1 MSYYQIVNKKIFF
14 SDWRMDPYY
23 QDVYGVFELFDA
35 IDGSY
40 IPPTIEE
47 FNRDGFS
54 KKQER
59 IELLK
64 NLKGKADDCRH
75 KAVAVRYSLALIE
88 QEISVCPTAEDLKN
102 YSEMIAHKMCPEAE
116 IKNEVLINETES
128 FLFQVKSN
136 LDILVQLLKHIYPY
150 LDQKKGIDK
159 ESLNFGRIDGT
170 NTTDLMKNNG
180 DVEMA
185 DFFGKEISE
194 WIEEL
199 NEMRNTIT
207 HRSGLP
213 GFTSFVFK
221 SDTEEVVKPKM
232 SNSRDVD
239 EYCRDIFNKLLNLY
253 KVVAEE
259 FVLKKL

>member
-1 MSYYQIVNKKIFF
+1 
-14 SDWRMDPYY
+14 MDPYY
-23 QDVYGVFELFDA
+23 NDVYGVFELFDA

-40 IPPTIEE
+40 TPPTIEE

-64 NLKGKADDCRH
+64 KLKEKADDCRH

-88 QEISVCPTAEDLKN
+88 QETSVCPTAEDLKN

-116 IKNEVLINETES
+116 IKNEVLIYETES

-150 LDQKKGIDK
+150 LDEKKGGDK
-159 ESLNFGRIDGT
+159 ESFNIRKDDKLNTVG
-170 NTTDLMKNNG
+170 LMRSNG
-180 DVEMA
+180 DIEMA
-185 DFFGKEISE
+185 DFFAGQIDD
-194 WIEEL
+194 WIEKL
-199 NEMRNTIT
+199 NIMRNTIT

-232 SNSRDVD
+232 YNDRDVD
-239 EYCRDIFNKLLNLY
+239 EYCRNIFNKLLNLY

-259 FVLKKL
+259 FVLIKL

>member
-1 MSYYQIVNKKIFF
+1 MSYYQIVDKKIFF
-14 SDWRMDPYY
+14 SDRRMDPYY
-23 QDVYGVFELFDA
+23 QDVYSVFELFDA

-40 IPPTIEE
+40 TPPTIEE

-64 NLKGKADDCRH
+64 NLKGKADDCRY

-88 QEISVCPTAEDLKN
+88 QEMSICPTAEDLKN

-116 IKNEVLINETES
+116 IKNEVLIYETES

-150 LDQKKGIDK
+150 LDEKKGRDK
-159 ESLNFGRIDGT
+159 ESFNIRQDDKF
-170 NTTDLMKNNG
+170 NTVDFMRSNG
-180 DVEMA
+180 DIEMA
-185 DFFGKEISE
+185 DFFAGQIDD
-194 WIEEL
+194 WIEKL
-199 NEMRNTIT
+199 NIMRNTIT

-232 SNSRDVD
+232 YEGRDVD